1 MLIYFIYKNNSF
13 NFNIKNDVSISYIK
27 NMVSKMIQK
36 EKSCFDLFYNNK
48 IISESSSSLFQ
59 ITKNESN
66 IPIIISLKKNNI
78 KMKLPLLTM
87 PNKSNK
93 NTIDIEP
100 KMNLNLNETEL
111 SADSFMK
118 DINQNFKSYTKI
130 KNGSKIPQKEY
141 ISRNKVFE
149 DVYNSKDEQII
160 TLMKNLRNKILEF
173 DDALYKKYKT
183 SSDKDN
189 TQLLLYEKNIIN
201 FKDKQIQFFKKLISY
216 FDKAEA
222 SFSKYKINLEE
233 FYLELSNYNNNIN
246 NNNKNSF
253 ELNDSIKKEK
263 NIFPK
268 NLKLSQFSDKKLKNI
283 SIIKSTDDNLQLYNK
298 ASEDSDYSAEILKE
312 KINKILDNKKSRNEK
327 AKKDQQINLTK
338 SIKMNNIKQINL
350 KENFFSKNKRE
361 NNLPKLKTFKKK
373 SIIIN
378 EENVKNPQNTSKNL
392 DNKNNKVLDTKQI
405 MRTTIE
411 SEDRIEMKTLDK
423 NKIDVLFEI
432 SENKHEDTG
441 TLSHQADESRDESE
455 NNPKEKDLV
464 RALRKKTL
472 NYNQLK
478 DIKIPFAHQT
488 HDRKKSHRL
497 KKLGSNVFDFII

>member
-13 NFNIKNDVSISYIK
+13 NFNIKNDVSITYIK

-111 SADSFMK
+111 STDSFIK
-118 DINQNFKSYTKI
+118 DINQNFKSYTKM
-130 KNGSKIPQKEY
+130 KNGNKISQKEY

-160 TLMKNLRNKILEF
+160 TLMKNLGNKILEF
-173 DDALYKKYKT
+173 DNALYKKYKT
-183 SSDKDN
+183 SHDKDN
-189 TQLLLYEKNIIN
+189 SQLLLYEKNIIN

-283 SIIKSTDDNLQLYNK
+283 SIIKSTEDNLQLYNK
-298 ASEDSDYSAEILKE
+298 TSEDSDYSAEILKE
-312 KINKILDNKKSRNEK
+312 KINKILDNKK
-327 AKKDQQINLTK
+327 
-338 SIKMNNIKQINL
+338 
-350 KENFFSKNKRE
+350 
-361 NNLPKLKTFKKK
+361 
-373 SIIIN
+373 
-378 EENVKNPQNTSKNL
+378 
-392 DNKNNKVLDTKQI
+392 
-405 MRTTIE
+405 
-411 SEDRIEMKTLDK
+411 
-423 NKIDVLFEI
+423 
-432 SENKHEDTG
+432 
-441 TLSHQADESRDESE
+441 
-455 NNPKEKDLV
+455 
-464 RALRKKTL
+464 
-472 NYNQLK
+472 
-478 DIKIPFAHQT
+478 
-488 HDRKKSHRL
+488 
-497 KKLGSNVFDFII
+497 

>member
-130 KNGSKIPQKEY
+130 KNGNKIPQKEY

-216 FDKAEA
+216 FEKAEA
-222 SFSKYKINLEE
+222 SFSKYKINL
-233 FYLELSNYNNNIN
+233 
-246 NNNKNSF
+246 K
-253 ELNDSIKKEK
+253 
-263 NIFPK
+263 
-268 NLKLSQFSDKKLKNI
+268 
-283 SIIKSTDDNLQLYNK
+283 
-298 ASEDSDYSAEILKE
+298 
-312 KINKILDNKKSRNEK
+312 
-327 AKKDQQINLTK
+327 
-338 SIKMNNIKQINL
+338 
-350 KENFFSKNKRE
+350 
-361 NNLPKLKTFKKK
+361 
-373 SIIIN
+373 
-378 EENVKNPQNTSKNL
+378 
-392 DNKNNKVLDTKQI
+392 
-405 MRTTIE
+405 
-411 SEDRIEMKTLDK
+411 
-423 NKIDVLFEI
+423 
-432 SENKHEDTG
+432 
-441 TLSHQADESRDESE
+441 
-455 NNPKEKDLV
+455 
-464 RALRKKTL
+464 
-472 NYNQLK
+472 
-478 DIKIPFAHQT
+478 
-488 HDRKKSHRL
+488 
-497 KKLGSNVFDFII
+497 